1 MCARVYAT
9 RLPFCAVRRPDRV
22 VLAVFAATVLVGSS
36 NFVAV
41 RFSNRELEPLWGA
54 AIRIGAA
61 GVLLLAL
68 ALATRVPLPRGRA
81 LGMALGFGVWN
92 FGVGY
97 ALTYLGLVDAPAAFA
112 ASVVATVPLLTLFM
126 AAAVGLERITLRR
139 LGGAVVAIGG
149 VAIIFADQLRLAV
162 PLATIAA
169 VVGLALVIA
178 SSNVIAKRMPGAH
191 PIATNAVAMPIGA
204 LLLFAL
210 TAATAEHVA
219 APTRP
224 EVWSAVVYLVF
235 STIVLFV
242 GFFFVVRRWTASAT
256 AYSTVL
262 TPIVA
267 VTLGAALAGEAVSL
281 QFVAGAALV
290 IAGTYVGALAASL

>member
-1 MCARVYAT
+1 M
-9 RLPFCAVRRPDRV
+9 
-22 VLAVFAATVLVGSS
+22 LAVFAATVLVGGS

-126 AAAVGLERITLRR
+126 AAAVGLERITPRR

-281 QFVAGAALV
+281 QFVSGAALV